1 MSCTNCKMDKK
12 FYFDMAIQKS
22 GTDQASG
29 EFYVEGY
36 AATVDL
42 DRQGDIIAIAALKA
56 AAIALIESG
65 KTVFFNHNY
74 DRCVGRL
81 DDASVDNV
89 GMKVKIYVSKWEEEL
104 RQKITEGIINKFSI
118 GGRLIQG
125 QQISPEEAVLQF
137 PDQVNG
143 KKPSGPVNV
152 IRAIELFEVSIVGLP
167 ANAKAEFVHK
177 SLYDA
182 LKEEVTKVSEVHKA
196 VESAVV
202 LDADQIKEL
211 VAGAVHDAQ
220 VTPEEKAAE
229 KPTQAYCP
237 TCKESVQ
244 AAEGGVCP
252 KCGGKVEMAEKLP
265 KETPETN
272 DNTALPA
279 GEIDENAPADSV
291 AEGSEEVKAKKPVEG
306 TPAEEATEKPAE
318 EAKEPVEEKP
328 AEAPAPEEKPK
339 PYYYSNHKE
348 LKDLLLGVHQ
358 CVKDM
363 SESMSKLLAAVEALP
378 KTNTSEEPMKQLLE
392 EMKSLNGKVK
402 EIAVPVGKSTP
413 IVTPEPVIKKEEVK
427 VEKTV
432 TPEEA
437 FLTVIKGK

>member
-1 MSCTNCKMDKK
+1 MDKK

-36 AATVDL
+36 AATCDL
-42 DRQGDIIAIAALKA
+42 DRQGDIIALAALKKA
-56 AAIALIESG
+56 AVALLETG
-65 KTVFFNHNY
+65 RTVFFNHNY
-74 DRCVGRL
+74 DRCVGKL
-81 DDASVDNV
+81 EDATVDNV

-125 QQISPEEAVLQF
+125 QQMSPEEALSQF
-137 PDQVNG
+137 PDQMTE
-143 KKPSGPVNV
+143 KPTGPVKI

-196 VESAVV
+196 DESAVV

-211 VAGAVHDAQ
+211 VAGAIHD
-220 VTPEEKAAE
+220 VKKTPEEKAEE

-237 TCKESVQ
+237 TCKEPCQ
-244 AAEGGVCP
+244 ATSEGVCP
-252 KCGGKVEMAEKLP
+252 KCGGKVDMVEAK
-265 KETPETN
+265 PEE
-272 DNTALPA
+272 AVLEE
-279 GEIDENAPADSV
+279 GCAPV
-291 AEGSEEVKAKKPVEG
+291 
-306 TPAEEATEKPAE
+306 TPAEEDKAEKPKE
-318 EAKEPVEEKP
+318 EVVEEPKP
-328 AEAPAPEEKPK
+328 EVKPEETPAPEAEKPK

-348 LKDLLLGVHQ
+348 LKDLLLSVQ
-358 CVKDM
+358 QAM
-363 SESMSKLLAAVEALP
+363 STIAESVGKLVAAVEALP
-378 KTNTSEEPMKQLLE
+378 KTNKDAEVDQLLA
-392 EMKSLNGKVK
+392 EMKGLNEKVK
-402 EIAVPVGKSTP
+402 EIPVTVGKSTP
-413 IVTPEPVIKKEEVK
+413 IVTPEPKKEVEKK
-427 VEKTV
+427 VEVIEKTLS
-432 TPEEA
+432 PEEA

>member
-237 TCKESVQ
+237 TCKEPVQ

-252 KCGGKVEMAEKLP
+252 KCGGKVEMAEKKP
-265 KETPETN
+265 KETPEQE
-272 DNTALPA
+272 AA
-279 GEIDENAPADSV
+279 DE
-291 AEGSEEVKAKKPVEG
+291 AKEPK
-306 TPAEEATEKPAE
+306 AEEATEKPAE
-318 EAKEPVEEKP
+318 EAAEESEEAKAAKQPEPDKVPETPATEVP
-328 AEAPAPEEKPK
+328 AEDVAEPA
-339 PYYYSNHKE
+339 
-348 LKDLLLGVHQ
+348 
-358 CVKDM
+358 
-363 SESMSKLLAAVEALP
+363 A
-378 KTNTSEEPMKQLLE
+378 EPLH
-392 EMKSLNGKVK
+392 N
-402 EIAVPVGKSTP
+402 
-413 IVTPEPVIKKEEVK
+413 
-427 VEKTV
+427 
-432 TPEEA
+432 
-437 FLTVIKGK
+437 